1 MLSNK
6 PPTARSATSLNCC
19 ACGALSR
26 AVNAV
31 FSVRVGGGERGFP
44 FRRPCGLRRGRGELR
59 PDAIGAPDLAAS
71 SSHQREPEVDDARV
85 FAGSGADDVAG
96 ASRASPPERAEH

>member
-31 FSVRVGGGERGFP
+31 FSVRVGGET
-44 FRRPCGLRRGRGELR
+44 GLPVPAL
-59 PDAIGAPDLAAS
+59 S
-71 SSHQREPEVDDARV
+71 
-85 FAGSGADDVAG
+85 
-96 ASRASPPERAEH
+96 